1 MRIMVALGD
10 EYRVYRETTAAVI
23 SILRPHVEVETAGL
37 DALEEQIARF
47 DPNVLIYSL
56 PRTVDPGHGLTRIEL
71 SLDLTQPTRVCR
83 CGRCTELSS
92 LSLEALLRV
101 IDETESKLIETK
113 GECTSE

>member
-10 EYRVYRETTAAVI
+10 EYRVYRQMTAAVI

-47 DPNVLIYSL
+47 DPHVLICSR
-56 PRTVDPGHGLTRIEL
+56 PNTIDPGRRLTRIEI

-83 CGRCTELSS
+83 CGRYSELST
-92 LSLEALLRV
+92 LSLEALLGA
-101 IDETESKLIETK
+101 IDESERELIQTK
-113 GECTSE
+113 GECK